1 MFMWRQ
7 HLTKSSFLFSISISL
22 LQATMLK
29 KIKTKRRLT
38 EPIIQPAVVSL
49 AAAATAENGEKDPLG
64 T

>member
-1 MFMWRQ
+1 
-7 HLTKSSFLFSISISL
+7 
-22 LQATMLK
+22 MLK

-49 AAAATAENGEKDPLG
+49 AAASTAASENGEKDPMG

>member
-1 MFMWRQ
+1 
-7 HLTKSSFLFSISISL
+7 
-22 LQATMLK
+22 MLK

-49 AAAATAENGEKDPLG
+49 AIPSTAENGEKDPMG